1 MQPKNTF
8 HESPKVFSELTS
20 EHVTAGINWF
30 SKMNDAARW
39 NLSNAEASELL
50 GGIGVSKYLS
60 LKRKAAENLPL
71 KVSQDLCERI
81 SLLLGIW
88 ESLQNIAPVDRK
100 DLAYQWFTQPS
111 TSQVLEGKSIKQYL
125 LDCQSMEALYV
136 VNRHLKSLSI

>member
-1 MQPKNTF
+1 MQPQNTV

-20 EHVTAGINWF
+20 DHVAAGINWF

-60 LKRKAAENLPL
+60 LKRRAADNLPI
-71 KVSQDLCERI
+71 KVSRDLCERI

-88 ESLQNIAPVDRK
+88 ESLQNITPVDRK
-100 DLAYQWFTQPS
+100 DLAYQLFNQPN
-111 TSQVLEGKSIKQYL
+111 TSHVFEGRSIKQYL
-125 LDCQSMEALYV
+125 LDRQSMDALYV
-136 VNRHLKSLSI
+136 VNRHLKSLFI